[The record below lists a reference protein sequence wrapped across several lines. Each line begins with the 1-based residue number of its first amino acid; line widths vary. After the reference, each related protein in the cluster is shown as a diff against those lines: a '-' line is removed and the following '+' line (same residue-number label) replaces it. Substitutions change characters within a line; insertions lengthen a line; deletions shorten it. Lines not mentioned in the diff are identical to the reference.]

1 MIQVWVCI
9 CANSPIIIRESSRC
23 DTWSPG
29 LLYRSPYSLYLP
41 DEIIFELFC
50 ALNSLRFSPFLA
62 QNMNFSYL
70 HYEHQWNM
78 LRSCKKLNFYST
90 FKTDVSRSEYLDLI
104 KNEKHC
110 QAVAKLR
117 SSNHKI
123 RIETDSFHIP
133 KIPEKRRICQFC

>member
-1 MIQVWVCI
+1 MGVHLFQLSC
-9 CANSPIIIRESSRC
+9 IIRESPSY

-29 LLYRSPYSLYLP
+29 LLYRLPYSLYLP

-50 ALNSLRFSPFLA
+50 AFNSLRFSPFLA
-62 QNMNFSYL
+62 YNVNFSYP
-70 HYEHQWNM
+70 HYEHQMNM
-78 LRSCKKLNFYST
+78 LRSYKKLNFYSA

-117 SSNHKI
+117 SSNHKL
-123 RIETDSFHIP
+123 RIKNDRYHIP
-133 KIPEKRRICQFC
+133 KIAENMHQFC